1 MSFPYTP
8 NPKDEKIESLEAQS
22 EFLNTLRLR
31 HLHWL
36 SSAEDPEIEHV
47 HEEIAELIEEI
58 GDQYSRLRQGLQQ

>member
-8 NPKDEKIESLEAQS
+8 NLKDEKIESLEAHS

-36 SSAEDPEIEHV
+36 ISAEDPENETV
-47 HEEIAELIEEI
+47 HEEIAGLIEDL
-58 GDQYSRLRQGLQQ
+58 GDQYSRLRSGLQQ